1 MFCVNVAALFNPKA
15 RQMMRGHRATWR
27 ILRREVRHGSY
38 VWFHAASLG
47 EFEQGRPLM
56 ERLRREQPGK
66 KILLTFFS
74 PSGYEVRHDYEGAD
88 IVCYL
93 PFDTPLNARKF
104 IRLARPEAAFFIKY
118 EFWRNY
124 IDVLHRRGIPTY
136 SVSSIFRENQI
147 FFRFYGHK
155 YAQCLKRITHFFVQN
170 EHSRELLARLGVTQV
185 TVAGDTRFDRVID
198 IMRAA
203 RPLPLAERFAEGRD
217 VLVAGSSW
225 QPDEDILIDYF
236 NRHAGLRLVLAPHV
250 VSEDHLHEIESKLR
264 RPAVRYSV
272 ATPERAAAADCLVI
286 DCYGLLS
293 SIYRYATVAYVGGGF
308 GVGIH
313 NVPEAAVYG
322 CPVII
327 GPNNG
332 KFREAQALLANGGCR
347 EIQSQADFDSL
358 MDTFLADKAV
368 RAAAGQA
375 AGDYIRL
382 NAGATDTVFAHCFAP
397 AVAASR

>member
-1 MFCVNVAALFNPKA
+1 MLCVNIASLFNPKA
-15 RQMMRGHRATWR
+15 RAMMRGHRDTWR
-27 ILRREVRHGSY
+27 RLRREIAPGTRY

-56 ERLRREQPGK
+56 ERLRREQPDR

-74 PSGYEVRHDYEGAD
+74 PSGYEVRHNYEGAD
-88 IVCYL
+88 VVCYL

-104 IRLARPEAAFFIKY
+104 VRLAQPEAAFFIKY

-124 IDVLHRRGIPTY
+124 IDVLHRRDIPVY
-136 SVSSIFRENQI
+136 SVSSIFREGQV

-155 YAQCLKRITHFFVQN
+155 YAQCLKRVTHFFVQN
-170 EHSRELLARLGVTQV
+170 EASRQLLARLGVTQV

-198 IMRAA
+198 IMRTS
-203 RPLPLAERFAEGRD
+203 RPLPVAEGFAAGHR

-225 QPDEDILIDYF
+225 APDEDILIDYF
-236 NRHAGLRLVLAPHV
+236 NRRDDLRLVLAPHV
-250 VSEDHLHEIESKLR
+250 VSEEHLHEIESKLR
-264 RPAVRYSV
+264 RPFVRYSQ
-272 ATPERAAAADCLVI
+272 ATPETAAAAHCLVI

-293 SIYRYATVAYVGGGF
+293 SIYRYATVCYVGGGF

-322 CPVII
+322 RPVII

-347 EIQSQADFDSL
+347 EIHTAADFDTL
-358 MDTFLADKAV
+358 MDRFLSDETERTKAG
-368 RAAAGQA
+368 RAAGE
-375 AGDYIRL
+375 YISG
-382 NAGATDTVFAHCFAP
+382 NAGAADTVFSHCFTPSVKA
-397 AVAASR
+397 